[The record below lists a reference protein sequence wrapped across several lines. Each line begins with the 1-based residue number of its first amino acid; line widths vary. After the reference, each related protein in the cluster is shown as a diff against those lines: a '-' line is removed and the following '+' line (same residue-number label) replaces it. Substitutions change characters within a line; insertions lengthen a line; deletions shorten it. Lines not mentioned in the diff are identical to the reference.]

1 MMSLSVGAAITNTI
15 DWVTCTKN
23 IYFSVL
29 KASKSKLKV
38 PADLVSDADEHLL
51 VSTHREREIVS
62 PYKSTNPIHGVR

>member
-38 PADLVSDADEHLL
+38 SADLVSDADEHLL
-51 VSTHREREIVS
+51 AVSTHRERDHLS
-62 PYKSTNPIHGVR
+62 L